1 MDINSTTEKL
11 SQRMAGHRRD
21 YKSYL
26 YKQYKSP
33 KPSS

>member
-11 SQRMAGHRRD
+11 SQRTAKHRRY

-26 YKQYKSP
+26 YKPHKSP
-33 KPSS
+33 KTPS